1 MVGSRE
7 DVAHDVVR
15 LWGEG
20 VSARAIARSLRIARK
35 TVKKM
40 LVSHEKDRREGHLAL
55 PEPATRVQRP
65 SLLDAYRSEVDRLLT
80 TFPDITAQRVFE
92 ELRGAGFSGSYTVV
106 KELVRRVRPQKR
118 PEPSRKTPV
127 FGPGE
132 MAECDFSPI
141 TVDLG
146 GTAKTLQF
154 FSYVLCYSRRKRF
167 SFFDRADLH
176 AVMDGHV
183 AAFRALDGMA
193 AEVRYDNQKPVVLK
207 WEGAQPLYNPRFID
221 FATYY
226 EFCPRACRPGHPND
240 KPKVERS
247 FWELQKSFFNGRRFS
262 DENDLSRQLAEWM
275 TGTSDQRLHRKT
287 RRVVREM
294 YEEEHEHLR
303 PLPTHPYDTARVVY
317 RLCDIEGFVSW
328 EGNRYSVPYE
338 HVTDILPMR
347 ATQTELFVYGPDL
360 ALLARH
366 ERRPKGMHQDAE
378 LAGHHPCGQKGTD
391 LEQLEKTFQQMG
403 PGAAQFF
410 EGLKAQRSRSA
421 AYHARQ
427 VLQLRHR
434 FTTEDLLTALAYALS
449 FGAFENTSV
458 ERILTARSAPR
469 RLPEYV
475 NERLL
480 ETLGEKPVEYDLTVY
495 DEIPRKG
502 DPESE

>member
-1 MVGSRE
+1 MRSNRP
-7 DVAHDVVR
+7 DVVHDVVR
-15 LWGEG
+15 LWSEG
-20 VSARAIARSLRIARK
+20 VSVRAIARALGIARK

-40 LVSHEKDRREGHLAL
+40 LACHEKERREGHLAL
-55 PEPATRVQRP
+55 RPPPLRVPRP
-65 SLLDAYRSEVDRLLT
+65 SLLDPYRSEVDRLLA
-80 TFPDITAQRVFE
+80 TFSDITSQRVFE
-92 ELRGAGFSGSYTVV
+92 ELRGEGFAGSYTVV
-106 KELVRRVRPQKR
+106 KDLVRKIRPQNK
-118 PEPSRKTPV
+118 PEPSRKAPV

-141 TVDLG
+141 TVELG
-146 GTAKTLQF
+146 GTSKTLQF
-154 FSYVLCYSRRKRF
+154 FSYVLCYSRRKHF
-167 SFFDRADLH
+167 SFFDSVDLH

-183 AAFRALDGMA
+183 AAFAAFKGMA
-193 AEVRYDNQKPVVLK
+193 AEVRYDNQKPVVLR

-240 KPKVERS
+240 KPKVERG
-247 FWELQKSFFNGRRFS
+247 FWELQMSFFNGRRFAN
-262 DENDLSRQLAEWM
+262 EGDLSRQLAEWM
-275 TGTSDQRLHRKT
+275 TGTSDERIHRKT
-287 RRVVREM
+287 KRVVREM
-294 YEEEHEHLR
+294 YEEEREHLS
-303 PLPTHPYDTARVVY
+303 PLPTHVYDTARVIY

-338 HVTDILPMR
+338 QVTDILPMR
-347 ATQTELFVYGPDL
+347 VTQTELFVYGPDL
-360 ALLARH
+360 KLLARH
-366 ERRPKGMHQDAE
+366 ERRPKGAHEDAE
-378 LAGHHPCGQKGTD
+378 LAGHHPERQKGAD

-403 PGAAQFF
+403 PGAALFF

-434 FTTEDLLTALAYALS
+434 FTTADLLTALSYALR

-469 RLPEYV
+469 RLPEYI

-480 ETLGEKPVEYDLTVY
+480 ESLGEKPVEHDLTVY
-495 DEIPRKG
+495 DEIPRKD
-502 DPESE
+502 DPDAE

>member
-1 MVGSRE
+1 MPGSRE

-20 VSARAIARSLRIARK
+20 VSGRAIARSMGIARK

-40 LVSHEKDRREGHLAL
+40 LASHARDRREGRPALASS
-55 PEPATRVQRP
+55 PERVQRP
-65 SLLDAYRSEVDRLLT
+65 SLLDPYRGEVDRLLS
-80 TFPDITAQRVFE
+80 TFSDITAQRVFE
-92 ELRGAGFSGSYTVV
+92 ELRVTGFGGSYTIV
-106 KELVRRVRPQKR
+106 KDLVRRVRPQRR

-141 TVDLG
+141 TVELG
-146 GTAKTLQF
+146 GAVKTLQF

-183 AAFRALDGMA
+183 AAFAALGGLA
-193 AEVRYDNQKPVVLK
+193 AQVRYDNQKPVVLR

-226 EFCPRACRPGHPND
+226 EFSPRACRPGHPND

-247 FWELQKSFFNGRRFS
+247 FWELQRSFFNGRRFS
-262 DENDLSRQLAEWM
+262 DEGDLGRQLAEWM
-275 TGTSDQRLHRKT
+275 TGVSDARSHRQT
-287 RRVVREM
+287 RRVVQEM
-294 YEEEHEHLR
+294 YEEEREHLTS
-303 PLPTHPYDTARVVY
+303 LPTHPYDTARVIY
-317 RLCDIEGFVSW
+317 RLCDLQGFISW

-338 HVTDILPMR
+338 HVTDILPVR
-347 ATQTELFVYGPDL
+347 ATQAELFVYGPDL
-360 ALLARH
+360 KLLARH
-366 ERRPKGMHQDAE
+366 ERRPKGAHKDAE
-378 LAGHHPCGQKGTD
+378 LAGHHPCGQKGAD
-391 LEQLEKTFQQMG
+391 LDQLEKAFEQLG
-403 PGAAQFF
+403 PQATEYL

-434 FTTEDLLTALAYALS
+434 FTTEDLLTALAYALR
-449 FGAFENTSV
+449 FGALENTSV

-480 ETLGEKPVEYDLTVY
+480 SSLGETPVEYDLTVY

-502 DPESE
+502 DPEAE